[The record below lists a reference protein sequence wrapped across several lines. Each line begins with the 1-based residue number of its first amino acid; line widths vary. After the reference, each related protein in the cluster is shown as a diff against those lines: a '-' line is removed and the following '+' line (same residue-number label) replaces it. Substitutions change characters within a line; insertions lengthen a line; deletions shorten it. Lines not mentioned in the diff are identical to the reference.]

1 MIAILLDSE
10 TRKEADHTQLEQ
22 ESKGVLRFLDRAM
35 LENYILF
42 PDAILAV
49 LNDLGETLTLEQA
62 QEALANAG
70 ISVSGDV
77 SKVHGANTLANVFS
91 ALTKIRYQFNKT
103 RDVPE
108 NISWLIASK
117 PESLRPLGSF
127 LRSVAELQDGRMSRA

>member
-10 TRKEADHTQLEQ
+10 TRKEADYTQLEQ

-35 LENYILF
+35 LESYILF

-91 ALTKIRYQFNKT
+91 ALT
-103 RDVPE
+103 
-108 NISWLIASK
+108 NIL
-117 PESLRPLGSF
+117 F
-127 LRSVAELQDGRMSRA
+127 